1 MPSLRR
7 EKGIAWILVGLAVL
21 FLAFGVVRMVTVER
35 GANAITL
42 PVALLASDLLIAA
55 TLVSRWQLVRP
66 IAQGLA
72 IFGTLVHLLV
82 LMRNGPLWT
91 RACAGL
97 LVVAHVEAL
106 LLLFRMTIRE
116 RNEIDRADSV
126 TVHGV
131 STEGA
136 GGLSDERVVL
146 APAVAAVPADSPE
159 SDSPESD
166 SPGAHEPPVAG
177 EGAVA
182 ESGEGGAPVAGE
194 GAVAESGESAAAE
207 TGGGA
212 PSETMGSERETGSAV
227 MVPAQR
233 VATAPAA
240 EAPVADQEEPVVPV
254 RSETESEEPE
264 GAGTQASEEGGQT
277 SENEERAS

>member
-166 SPGAHEPPVAG
+166 STGAHEP
-177 EGAVA
+177 
-182 ESGEGGAPVAGE
+182 PVAGE